1 MFKPSIEI
9 INEATKIV
17 IVQAE
22 NPDGDSLGSSL
33 ALEELL
39 AERGKEVSL
48 YCAIDVPKYLRYVTG
63 WDRVTNDWPRSF
75 DLAIIVDTT
84 AETLLVKTLK
94 YPGVRHSL
102 ETHPVLVLD
111 HHSDAE
117 DEFSFQH
124 TSLIDSSVV
133 STGELIYK
141 LASEAGWD
149 ITPIAAENM
158 LISMLSDSLGLTTQ
172 NVTAE
177 TYQHAA
183 NLTKLGA
190 SPSVIEERRRDY
202 MRKPADILSYK
213 GDLIKRIEYSLEG
226 ELATV
231 HIPWED
237 IQEYSDRYNPS
248 VLVLDEMRLVEGVR
262 VACAVKTYPD
272 GKLTGKLRCNIPVA
286 GTIAGYFGGGGHGY
300 SAGFKVYESYD
311 KIMQELVTA
320 TKKALDDYDTQTP

>member
-1 MFKPSIEI
+1 MLSSAQSLIDAA
-9 INEATKIV
+9 NHVVV
-17 IVQAE
+17 IQAE

-39 AERGKEVSL
+39 GELGKNVAL
-48 YCAIDVPKYLRYVTG
+48 YCAIDIPKYLHYVTG
-63 WDRVTNDWPRSF
+63 WDRVTNEWPRDF

-84 AETLLVKTLK
+84 AETLLVKTLR
-94 YPGVRHSL
+94 YAGVRHSL

-117 DEFSFQH
+117 DEFTFEH
-124 TSLIDSSVV
+124 TSVIDSSVV
-133 STGELIYK
+133 STGELLYK
-141 LASEAGWD
+141 IASEAKWD
-149 ITPIAAENM
+149 ITPVAAENM

-172 NVTAE
+172 NVAAE

-183 NLTKLGA
+183 DLAKLGA
-190 SPSVIEERRRDY
+190 SPSAIEERRRDY

-213 GDLIKRIEYSLEG
+213 GDLIKRIQYSLDG

-262 VACAVKTYPD
+262 VACAIKTYPD
-272 GKLTGKLRCNIPVA
+272 GKLTGKLRCNKPVA

-300 SAGFKVYESYD
+300 SAGFKVYENYD

-320 TKKALDDYDTQTP
+320 THKALDDYDAQTA